1 MLVLMAVFWVT
12 ECIPVAVTGLLPPLI
27 LPLTGVLTLPECSS
41 NYWKVRSVALFTSLL
56 ILHFCFNFTKS
67 CALNKQEINFMI
79 LGALTVGVL
88 VEKSGLHLRIA
99 LRIMSLLGDKIGA
112 HFKY

>member
-1 MLVLMAVFWVT
+1 
-12 ECIPVAVTGLLPPLI
+12 
-27 LPLTGVLTLPECSS
+27 
-41 NYWKVRSVALFTSLL
+41 
-56 ILHFCFNFTKS
+56 
-67 CALNKQEINFMI
+67 MI